1 MSQVILQNITKKF
14 GDVTAVDSFNAT
26 IEDGEFVS
34 VLGPSGCGKT
44 TILRMIAGFEKATDG
59 IIHIGDRIIMRAEK
73 AKMIDF
79 IPPEKRGIGM
89 VFQSYAVWPHMNVFD
104 NVAYP
109 LKIKKMKKDVIREKV
124 AKALDMVHLS
134 EYTDRMPSQLSGGQQ
149 QRVALARA
157 LVLEPKLLLLDEPL
171 SNLDAKLRE
180 SMRFEIK
187 ELQHKLAM
195 TVVYVTHD
203 QSEAMAMSDKI
214 IVMNRGVIQQ
224 IGTPVDIYEHPAN
237 ETVADFIGL
246 VNFIDATV
254 GKDTVQVPKLGVDF
268 KGAYGFEGDGIIAI
282 RPENLEI
289 TQGPSDIQG
298 ILEARSYLGDSVDYR
313 IRVKDEVL
321 RVFGTAENMNEF
333 QNGDVV
339 NLRINKM
346 MVFPVKKN

>member
-1 MSQVILQNITKKF
+1 
-14 GDVTAVDSFNAT
+14 
-26 IEDGEFVS
+26 
-34 VLGPSGCGKT
+34 
-44 TILRMIAGFEKATDG
+44 
-59 IIHIGDRIIMRAEK
+59 
-73 AKMIDF
+73 
-79 IPPEKRGIGM
+79 
-89 VFQSYAVWPHMNVFD
+89 
-104 NVAYP
+104 
-109 LKIKKMKKDVIREKV
+109 
-124 AKALDMVHLS
+124 
-134 EYTDRMPSQLSGGQQ
+134 MPSQLSGGQQ

-187 ELQHKLAM
+187 ELQNKLAM

-224 IGTPVDIYEHPAN
+224 VGTPVEIYEHPAN

-246 VNFIDATV
+246 VNFIDAQV
-254 GKDTVQVPKLGVDF
+254 GKDTVLVPRLGVDF
-268 KGAYGFEGDGIIAI
+268 KGSYGFEGEGTIAI

-289 TQGPSDIQG
+289 TSGPSDIQG

-333 QNGDVV
+333 QIGDTV

-346 MVFPVKKN
+346 LVFPMKKN